1 MNYKFWSRLWYL
13 GLEYQMV
20 YGVFATFISFWLTD
34 MLKIRAGHAGAVISV
49 GGIFDTIGVV
59 IVGFIV
65 QNTNF

>member
-1 MNYKFWSRLWYL
+1 
-13 GLEYQMV
+13 MV